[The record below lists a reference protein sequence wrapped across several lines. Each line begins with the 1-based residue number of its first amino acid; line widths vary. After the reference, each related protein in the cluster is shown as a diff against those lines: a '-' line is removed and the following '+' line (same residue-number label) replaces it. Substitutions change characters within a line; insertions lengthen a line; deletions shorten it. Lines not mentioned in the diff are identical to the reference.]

1 MAAVHFALSVLSVCV
16 FLTFGFGNEIFSE
29 EYKIEEDMH
38 GRELV
43 VASRGQIRKTIDLN
57 DQSIVA
63 VSINF
68 NHLSQ
73 FFYSYIYSIIKKNV
87 IYNYIFLTFVLKTF
101 WHSLNILA
109 FDVPI
114 MLVIWIFNEWLANA
128 SILNEICKY
137 YNTRLIFFCRK
148 RCVKIIL

>member
-1 MAAVHFALSVLSVCV
+1 MAAVNFALSVLSVCV
-16 FLTFGFGNEIFSE
+16 CLTFGFGNEIFSE

-73 FFYSYIYSIIKKNV
+73 FFYSYIYSIIKKKSFTT
-87 IYNYIFLTFVLKTF
+87 IF
-101 WHSLNILA
+101 S
-109 FDVPI
+109 
-114 MLVIWIFNEWLANA
+114 
-128 SILNEICKY
+128 
-137 YNTRLIFFCRK
+137 
-148 RCVKIIL
+148 

>member
-1 MAAVHFALSVLSVCV
+1 MAAVNFALSVLSVCV

-43 VASRGQIRKTIDLN
+43 VASRGRIRKTIDLN

-73 FFYSYIYSIIKKNV
+73 FFYSYIYSLIKKKV
-87 IYNYIFLTFVLKTF
+87 IYNYIFLTFVLKT
-101 WHSLNILA
+101 
-109 FDVPI
+109 V
-114 MLVIWIFNEWLANA
+114 
-128 SILNEICKY
+128 
-137 YNTRLIFFCRK
+137 
-148 RCVKIIL
+148 

>member
-43 VASRGQIRKTIDLN
+43 VASRGRIRKTIDLN

-63 VSINF
+63 VSISF
-68 NHLSQ
+68 NPLSQ
-73 FFYSYIYSIIKKNV
+73 IFYSYIYSLIKKSHLQL
-87 IYNYIFLTFVLKTF
+87 YFLDFRFENGLTLFKYF
-101 WHSLNILA
+101 SLRC
-109 FDVPI
+109 PY
-114 MLVIWIFNEWLANA
+114 NA
-128 SILNEICKY
+128 SDMN
-137 YNTRLIFFCRK
+137 F
-148 RCVKIIL
+148 

>member
-43 VASRGQIRKTIDLN
+43 VASRGRIRKTIDLN

-63 VSINF
+63 VSISF
-68 NHLSQ
+68 NPLSQ
-73 FFYSYIYSIIKKNV
+73 KFLFIYLFINKKKV
-87 IYNYIFLTFVLKTF
+87 IYNYIFLTFVLKT
-101 WHSLNILA
+101 
-109 FDVPI
+109 V
-114 MLVIWIFNEWLANA
+114 
-128 SILNEICKY
+128 
-137 YNTRLIFFCRK
+137 
-148 RCVKIIL
+148 

>member
-1 MAAVHFALSVLSVCV
+1 MAAVNFALSVLSVCV

-63 VSINF
+63 VSISF
-68 NHLSQ
+68 NPLSQ
-73 FFYSYIYSIIKKNV
+73 FFYSYIYSLLKKKSFTT
-87 IYNYIFLTFVLKTF
+87 IF
-101 WHSLNILA
+101 S
-109 FDVPI
+109 
-114 MLVIWIFNEWLANA
+114 
-128 SILNEICKY
+128 
-137 YNTRLIFFCRK
+137 
-148 RCVKIIL
+148 

>member
-1 MAAVHFALSVLSVCV
+1 MAAVNFALSVLSVCV

-43 VASRGQIRKTIDLN
+43 VASRGRIRKTIDLN

-63 VSINF
+63 VSISF
-68 NHLSQ
+68 NPLSQ
-73 FFYSYIYSIIKKNV
+73 KFLFIYLFINKKKV
-87 IYNYIFLTFVLKTF
+87 IYNYIFLTFVLKTV
-101 WHSLNILA
+101 WLNLNILA

-128 SILNEICKY
+128 SILNEY
-137 YNTRLIFFCRK
+137 MQ
-148 RCVKIIL
+148 ILLH